1 MKKLTGKQW
10 KEFYNDPQY
19 WGPDSWF
26 EEENMTIN
34 GNPIPDDNLSDA
46 DSLNT
51 MKDTDIV
58 CINGGVVY
66 LSNNFNDT
74 VSLESHITQWKKT
87 KNTTLILI
95 EVKKELEKDIKQSIK
110 NLGGKILV

>member
-26 EEENMTIN
+26 EEKDITIN
-34 GNPIPDDNLSDA
+34 GKPIPNDDLSDA

-58 CINGGVVY
+58 KINGGVVY
-66 LSNNFNDT
+66 LSTAVNDT
-74 VSLESHITQWKKT
+74 VLLENHIAQWKKA
-87 KNTTLILI
+87 KNITLILI
-95 EVKKELEKDIKQSIK
+95 EVKKELEKDLKQSIK